1 MDANGVP
8 QAARARPRLNGYTK
22 ALRRERIFSQLRLG
36 WSYAAIAREEGLSE
50 QRVRQIVADAL
61 KRQGV
66 DSERDHALLQ
76 LVRLEGAHALAAES
90 VAAGDIKAIAPYL
103 KVLERLDR
111 YQKAGATKRVYHA
124 AARERL
130 FAKLNRFVARLEA
143 AEARKSARQAAA
155 GTSSAAPEEMNP
167 DSALSH

>member
-8 QAARARPRLNGYTK
+8 QAARARPWLNAYTK
-22 ALRRERIFSQLRLG
+22 ALRREPIFSQLRLG

-61 KRQGV
+61 KRQRV
-66 DSERDHALLQ
+66 DSERDHAPLQ

-90 VAAGDIKAIAPYL
+90 VSAGDIKAIAPYL

-111 YQKAGATKRVYHA
+111 YQKP
-124 AARERL
+124 ERSTSTTPPHGKDCSPSSTASSPDWRPPRL
-130 FAKLNRFVARLEA
+130 PNRPDRPPPGPRPRRL
-143 AEARKSARQAAA
+143 R
-155 GTSSAAPEEMNP
+155 G
-167 DSALSH
+167 